1 MSLIINPAQERL
13 VKEAK
18 DGLIMDEK
26 NLARTI
32 YANSFFG
39 NSNGMSPTQAFE
51 EARYFVAEQTRCFP
65 LNNTADG
72 RGNE

>member
-32 YANSFFG
+32 YANSFVG
-39 NSNGMSPTQAFE
+39 NNNGMDPLQAFE
-51 EARYFVAEQTRCFP
+51 EARYFIAEQTRRFP
-65 LNNTADG
+65 LNNTVDG
-72 RGNE
+72 RSKE